1 MEIWVLL
8 NLFIMNPKKP
18 LKSAPIWRKS
28 LDLAIAVNHVIR
40 NFPEQEKQ
48 YQGLKNQLMQA
59 AISIPARI
67 AESQFPLSEEQMH
80 AMKNARFNITELDFL
95 LDVSLY
101 LGYLDETERKRL
113 YENCEELRGLIN
125 RLLKSDFQLIN

>member
-1 MEIWVLL
+1 
-8 NLFIMNPKKP
+8 
-18 LKSAPIWRKS
+18 
-28 LDLAIAVNHVIR
+28 
-40 NFPEQEKQ
+40 
-48 YQGLKNQLMQA
+48 MQA